1 MIPYISD
8 FGKCFSAKRTKDID
22 KPRRLRYTVDTT
34 EKGSEPMSVCKK
46 PLFWGILLAVLV
58 CAVLAACF
66 LFVPKDAQLKPL
78 PCTYTFESDDLLSS
92 ASVSLGTDGKF
103 MLTFSPIS
111 SHLGIGD
118 YTVEGNRLIL
128 PLEGTNEKYVFKI
141 RGETL
146 VFDGKASTEVG
157 HHGAFTDGAV
167 FR

>member
-1 MIPYISD
+1 
-8 FGKCFSAKRTKDID
+8 
-22 KPRRLRYTVDTT
+22 
-34 EKGSEPMSVCKK
+34 MSVCKK

-66 LFVPKDAQLKPL
+66 LFVPKEAQLKPL
-78 PCTYTFESDDLLSS
+78 PCVYKFEGEDLLDS
-92 ASVSLGTDGKF
+92 ASVSLNADGKF

-111 SHLGIGD
+111 SYLGIGD
-118 YTVEGNRLIL
+118 YTVEDGRLIL
-128 PLEGTNEKYVFKI
+128 PLEGMNERYVFKI

-157 HHGAFTDGAV
+157 HQGTFTDGAV

>member
-1 MIPYISD
+1 
-8 FGKCFSAKRTKDID
+8 
-22 KPRRLRYTVDTT
+22 
-34 EKGSEPMSVCKK
+34 MSVCKK

-58 CAVLAACF
+58 CVMLAACF

-78 PCTYTFESDDLLSS
+78 PCTYTFDGDDLFSS

-103 MLTFSPIS
+103 MLSFSPIS
-111 SHLGIGD
+111 SYLGIGD

-128 PLEGTNEKYVFKI
+128 PLEGMNEKYVFKI

-157 HHGAFTDGAV
+157 HRGAFTDGGV